1 MEMRMRRSA
10 VNTCTHSSVLCFK
23 KIFLNYLFIFSS
35 LCLRWC
41 LRAFSSYSE
50 PGQLLVAT
58 CGLLIAV
65 ASLVAEH
72 RLWHTG
78 SVVVV
83 HRLSCS
89 KACGTF
95 PTREG
100 TSVLR
105 IGRRMLIHWISRE
118 FCVPCFSWHRPWP
131 LLCGS
136 DYMSLFWIM
145 LQTTS

>member
-1 MEMRMRRSA
+1 MCMLRSA
-10 VNTCTHSSVLCFK
+10 VNTCAHSSVPCFK
-23 KIFLNYLFIFSS
+23 KIFFWNYLFLVA

-50 PGQLLVAT
+50 PGQRLVAT

-65 ASLVAEH
+65 ASFVAEH
-72 RLWHTG
+72 RPWHSG
-78 SVVVV
+78 SVAVV

-105 IGRRMLIHWISRE
+105 IGRQILIHWTSRE
-118 FCVPCFSWHRPWP
+118 FCVPCFSWHQPWP